1 MNMNKIRE
9 ENARAGTSTWLI
21 TNSSTVLASSYA
33 EIEGFA
39 APSGVSPGDTLS
51 VYVSTQA
58 PSFRAEIYRMGYYGG
73 FGAGLMDS
81 LGPFAGQAQAAPV
94 PNQRGDVCCEWD
106 ESFGIAIPDDWV
118 SGCYLIKLIAIGGGA
133 DDKQS
138 YATFVVRSLFDD
150 PIDFVVHRAT

>member
-1 MNMNKIRE
+1 MNRIRQ

-21 TNSSTVLASSYA
+21 TNPSTVLASSYA

-58 PSFRAEIYRMGYYGG
+58 PSFRAEIYRMGYYNGL
-73 FGAGLMDS
+73 GARLMASFDP
-81 LGPFAGQAQAAPV
+81 LGGQAQAAPV
-94 PNQRGDVCCEWD
+94 PNPRGDVCCEWD
-106 ESFGIAIPDDWV
+106 ESFAITIPDDWV

-133 DDKQS
+133 DDK
-138 YATFVVRSLFDD
+138 
-150 PIDFVVHRAT
+150 